1 MPKKGFTLKIFGKE
15 LFSYNRGSSI
25 EPLFS
30 EAHREARD
38 SKYLI
43 DFIFR
48 RGFDPEWGDDSIFLE
63 RVSSGKRGRGRPK
76 KEENKKP
83 SITPKGV
90 YEAKMLNDAKLVIN
104 TTDAYVADQIKTFK
118 EKQNLLRDNYDTD
131 NGRLEI
137 ASMLMRLE
145 NRKKY
150 KEFESKFAAWPY
162 TTNTKIKEVVNA
174 HDNLEVGVV
183 ETFMADMPEEAVK
196 AMKEYKEL
204 TKALCGKEP
213 VFYVIAD
220 KKDFRKTQ
228 SRKDP
233 VLLAQSP
240 FGHFWQI
247 LGAWDKEMV
256 LLEEL

>member
-1 MPKKGFTLKIFGKE
+1 MSKGFTLKLFGID
-15 LFSYNRGSSI
+15 LFSFKAEGQNR
-25 EPLFS
+25 LFS
-30 EAHREARD
+30 VAHREALD

-43 DFIFR
+43 DFIHR
-48 RGFDPEWGDDSIFLE
+48 RGFSPEWGDDSVFLDFDQI
-63 RVSSGKRGRGRPK
+63 GTKRGRGRPK
-76 KEENKKP
+76 KEAAGKP
-83 SITPKGV
+83 TVTPVGI

-104 TTDAYVADQIKTFK
+104 TTGDYLVGQIKTFK
-118 EKQNLLRDNYDTD
+118 EKRNLLRDNYDTD
-131 NGRLEI
+131 NGKLEI
-137 ASMLMRLE
+137 ASMLMRLD

-150 KEFESKFAAWPY
+150 KEYEAKFAVWPY
-162 TTNTKIKEVVNA
+162 TTNAKIKEVVNA
-174 HDNLEVGVV
+174 YSNLEVGVV

-196 AMKEYKEL
+196 AMKDYAAL
-204 TKALCGKEP
+204 TDSLCGKKP

-220 KKDFRKTQ
+220 KKDFKKTH

-247 LGAWDKEMV
+247 LGAWDKEMI